1 MFSKQIGIISL
12 KEWRLHF
19 KAWMRAKRQWNPIF
33 NPWWAF
39 ELLLQHFFQI
49 LELEYK
55 GICWDQMQK
64 IQDFQKKRMTLI
76 TLCT

>member
-1 MFSKQIGIISL
+1 MEVTLQGL
-12 KEWRLHF
+12 D
-19 KAWMRAKRQWNPIF
+19 AGKRQWNPIF

-64 IQDFQKKRMTLI
+64 IQDFQKKKG
-76 TLCT
+76 